1 MHLFEKTIERLPA
14 TVDSSITWHH
24 AYASKVSAEYLK
36 HHHILHVL
44 TLEHF
49 FFLIHITII
58 STTSILEPFLWL
70 LGSDLVVIDPPR
82 KGLDASLIDA
92 LKNISSVERKA
103 LSSS

>member
-58 STTSILEPFLWL
+58 STTSTIRESSTNTMHMQFPKVL
-70 LGSDLVVIDPPR
+70 LFP
-82 KGLDASLIDA
+82 
-92 LKNISSVERKA
+92 
-103 LSSS
+103 